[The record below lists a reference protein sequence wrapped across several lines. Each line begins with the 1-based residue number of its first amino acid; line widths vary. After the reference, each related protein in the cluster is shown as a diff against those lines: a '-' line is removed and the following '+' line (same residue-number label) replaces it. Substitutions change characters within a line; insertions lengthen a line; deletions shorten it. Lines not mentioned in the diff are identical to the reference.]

1 MTQERMSNLA
11 LLNTDAD
18 IVHKMDFTDI
28 TDLFAAAK
36 TRKVCFKC
44 FSKDLCI
51 FGFHSHLFLNQKI
64 LLLSF
69 QFEKIL
75 ILQFSRLLHF
85 CMSYMNTKL
94 RFLVGPGPLISPV
107 RQGLCGLNPALIL
120 YDVRCHQT

>member
-1 MTQERMSNLA
+1 MSNLA

-28 TDLFAAAK
+28 IDLFAAAK

-69 QFEKIL
+69 QFEK
-75 ILQFSRLLHF
+75 
-85 CMSYMNTKL
+85 NT
-94 RFLVGPGPLISPV
+94 RSPV
-107 RQGLCGLNPALIL
+107 FPTSAFLHVIYEYKAKVSSRSGAPNFSGAPGAMWS
-120 YDVRCHQT
+120 